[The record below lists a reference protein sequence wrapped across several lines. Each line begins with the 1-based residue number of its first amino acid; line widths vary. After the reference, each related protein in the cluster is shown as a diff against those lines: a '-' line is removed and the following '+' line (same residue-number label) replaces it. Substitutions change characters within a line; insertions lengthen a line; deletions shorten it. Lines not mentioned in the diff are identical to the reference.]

1 MNSFRDTTNL
11 VIQGHEGWLEFRSS
25 HGHHG
30 SPVEVLYKW
39 GHNMKV
45 DGLCRKEIL
54 QAYLID
60 PNGNKS
66 ELAVEDH
73 DETSY
78 KLSFTPELDGFY
90 QPVVV
95 ANGITTVTVDGQYLS
110 VPKKDCE
117 FPLESAAFTQ
127 YASTIIPVGHGLE
140 GDVRPV
146 GGNLEL
152 LPISWKPWSAGDTIE
167 LQVKAKGS
175 PAADTQVAL
184 INGMAEDNEE
194 PVLKEADSKGKV
206 AFTFEKPGFYL
217 ILTRYTDNDD
227 AKEGYYDRRNYT
239 TTLHI
244 LVTK

>member
-1 MNSFRDTTNL
+1 MNDFRDTTHL

-30 SPVEVLYKW
+30 SSVDVFFKW

-45 DGLCRKEIL
+45 DGLCRREIL
-54 QAYLID
+54 KAYLVD
-60 PNGNKS
+60 PNGQKS
-66 ELAVEDH
+66 DLEIGDPEEIAYRI
-73 DETSY
+73 T
-78 KLSFTPELDGFY
+78 FTPEQAGLY
-90 QPVVV
+90 RPVVE

-117 FPLESAAFTQ
+117 FPLESVAFTH
-127 YASTIIPVGHGLE
+127 YASVIIPVGHDLE
-140 GDVRPV
+140 GEVQSV

-152 LPISWKPWSAGDTIE
+152 LPTYWKPWSAGDTMD

-194 PVLKEADSKGKV
+194 PVLKEADSEGKV

-217 ILTRYTDNDD
+217 ALVRYADNDD
-227 AKEGYYDRRNYT
+227 AQEGYYDRRNYT
-239 TTLHI
+239 ATLHI